1 MGEPPTKSGG
11 AMQPLRVVLVACT
24 APRQTQQWQLS
35 LPQGATVADALKA
48 CGQGAALSALSIG
61 CEEGRGLI
69 GVAVVIA
76 CGDLGVTEA
85 CLAANGVHYHKT
97 GARLV
102 VAPEKG
108 QGVTFAFEELK

>member
-1 MGEPPTKSGG
+1 
-11 AMQPLRVVLVACT
+11 L
-24 APRQTQQWQLS
+24 
-35 LPQGATVADALKA
+35 
-48 CGQGAALSALSIG
+48 
-61 CEEGRGLI
+61 
-69 GVAVVIA
+69 VIA
-76 CGDLGVTEA
+76 TADLGVTEA